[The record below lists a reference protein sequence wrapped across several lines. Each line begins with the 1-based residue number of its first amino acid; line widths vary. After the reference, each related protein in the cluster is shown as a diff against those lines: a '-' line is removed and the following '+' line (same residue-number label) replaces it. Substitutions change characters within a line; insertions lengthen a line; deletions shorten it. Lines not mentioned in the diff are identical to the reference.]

1 MKVGRQE
8 LYQVPSWS
16 LLKVINLSPQAVQG
30 LGLELVHFQ
39 GFNYYRFHMKSQF
52 IVPLY

>member
-39 GFNYYRFHMKSQF
+39 GVNYYMKLSFSQF
-52 IVPLY
+52 IVPL